1 MTLAA
6 CILAVATFTR
16 AMERVVSMDPLK
28 AQSIYDCS
36 AVRLVYDTPLEV
48 DYAARPY
55 RLAPGICDLPEVSA
69 DGRTYV
75 LRVVPA
81 AEGGSGLAASDV
93 VRALERLRDP
103 AQASPGGW
111 TMREVESVRAA
122 DAQTVEI
129 RLRRRFHVFPW
140 MLAMSYAAVSG
151 PDGCGTGPYRLT
163 SWRKNHEMVFDAR
176 PEAPFWRGRPGADAF
191 GRVRYLVVNDSAT
204 QWLMFMR
211 GEIDYM
217 QKISRDNWDAVI
229 GPDGRIRPELAARG
243 IELLSCPALEVFY
256 VGFNMKDPVLGPNR
270 RLRQALSCA
279 FDGPTW
285 RKFLNGSVD
294 LADGPVPLGVEGRL
308 ETPFPY
314 AFDPARA
321 KALLAEA
328 GYPGGIDPATG
339 RRLTLTLSMGRPDQT
354 TREQGELMASFFER
368 VGVRLE
374 LSQMTWSSF
383 LEAVNRGRVQMY
395 FMGWVGDY
403 PDAENFLQMFH
414 SRNVSPGANH
424 SLYVNPD
431 FDAAYDAAMDAAD
444 AAARLDGWRRCQEIL
459 REDCPWIYTHYP
471 RTNSLLRRRV
481 KGFVPGDFPYGQERW
496 LRAADGAQTGDGK

>member
-6 CILAVATFTR
+6 CILAAATFTR
-16 AMERVVSMDPLK
+16 AMEQVKSMDPLQ
-28 AQSIYDCS
+28 AQSVYDCA

-55 RLAPGICDLPEVSA
+55 RLAPGICELPEVSA

-75 LRVVPA
+75 LRMAPGV
-81 AEGGSGLAASDV
+81 GLAAADV

-103 AQASPGGW
+103 ARTSPGGW
-111 TMREVESVRAA
+111 TMREVESVRAV

-140 MLAMSYAAVSG
+140 MLAMSNAAVSG
-151 PDGCGTGPYRLT
+151 PDGRGTGPDQLT
-163 SWRKNHEMVFDAR
+163 SWRKNHEMVCDAR
-176 PEAPFWRGRPGADAF
+176 PDAPFWRGRSGTDAF
-191 GRVRYLVVNDSAT
+191 GRVRYLSVGDATT

-217 QKISRDNWDAVI
+217 HQISRDNWDAVI
-229 GPDGRIRPELAARG
+229 GPDGGIRPELAARG
-243 IELLSCPALEVFY
+243 IALCSCPSLQVCY

-279 FDGPTW
+279 FDGPAW

-314 AFDPARA
+314 AFDPVRA

-328 GYPGGIDPATG
+328 GYADGIDPATG
-339 RRLTLTLSMGRPDQT
+339 RRLTLTLAMGRPDQT
-354 TREQGELMASFFER
+354 AREQGELMASFFAR
-368 VGVRLE
+368 IGVRLE
-374 LSQMTWSSF
+374 LSLMTWSSF
-383 LEAVNRGRVQMY
+383 LEAVNHGRVQMY
-395 FMGWVGDY
+395 FMCWVGDY

-424 SLYVNPD
+424 SLYTNPA

-444 AAARLDGWRRCQEIL
+444 AASRLDGWRRCQEIL
-459 REDCPWIYTHYP
+459 REDCPWIYAHYP
-471 RTNSLLRRRV
+471 RINSLLRRRV

-496 LRAADGAQTGDGK
+496 LQAADAGQTGGTE

>member
-81 AEGGSGLAASDV
+81 AEGGSGLAAADV

-217 QKISRDNWDAVI
+217 QI
-229 GPDGRIRPELAARG
+229 G
-243 IELLSCPALEVFY
+243 
-256 VGFNMKDPVLGPNR
+256 
-270 RLRQALSCA
+270 
-279 FDGPTW
+279 
-285 RKFLNGSVD
+285 
-294 LADGPVPLGVEGRL
+294 
-308 ETPFPY
+308 
-314 AFDPARA
+314 RA
-321 KALLAEA
+321 H
-328 GYPGGIDPATG
+328 
-339 RRLTLTLSMGRPDQT
+339 
-354 TREQGELMASFFER
+354 
-368 VGVRLE
+368 V
-374 LSQMTWSSF
+374 
-383 LEAVNRGRVQMY
+383 
-395 FMGWVGDY
+395 
-403 PDAENFLQMFH
+403 
-414 SRNVSPGANH
+414 
-424 SLYVNPD
+424 
-431 FDAAYDAAMDAAD
+431 
-444 AAARLDGWRRCQEIL
+444 
-459 REDCPWIYTHYP
+459 
-471 RTNSLLRRRV
+471 
-481 KGFVPGDFPYGQERW
+481 
-496 LRAADGAQTGDGK
+496 